1 MGSDSPF
8 PGADWPDPRRDGA
21 FGGQVAAAAGASP
34 GALAV
39 TDRLATRI
47 GGDRRQGRRRLARVF
62 GAQDLA
68 EILVGFGFDVQSTGV
83 FCRDLR
89 RD

>member
-1 MGSDSPF
+1 
-8 PGADWPDPRRDGA
+8 
-21 FGGQVAAAAGASP
+21 
-34 GALAV
+34 LAV

-68 EILVGFGFDVQSTGV
+68 EILVGFGFDLQSTVV